1 MDLYL
6 TPLDW
11 VVTVVSMVGSIAL
24 GTYLAL
30 RMRSGENSENFFLAG
45 PPRLLSLLRR
55 HFAPMQ

>member
-11 VVTVVSMVGSIAL
+11 VVSMVGSIAL

-30 RMRSGENSENFFLAG
+30 RMRSGESSANFFLA
-45 PPRLLSLLRR
+45 LAIYAWLW
-55 HFAPMQ
+55 